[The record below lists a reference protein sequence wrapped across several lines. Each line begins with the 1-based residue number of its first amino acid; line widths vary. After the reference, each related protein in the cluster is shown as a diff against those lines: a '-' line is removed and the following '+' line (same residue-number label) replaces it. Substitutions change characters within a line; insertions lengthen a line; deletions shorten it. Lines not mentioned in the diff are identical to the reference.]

1 MVMNEHMRILMAY
14 DGSSSADAALD
25 DLRWAGLPR
34 EAEALLLT
42 VVDVGLRL
50 PSREESEA
58 SSAARLDIIGLNKA
72 RQQIAPAVEA
82 ARAMAVQAG
91 ERVRAHF
98 PGWEVRAEAV
108 ADSPAS
114 AIIRLADEWPADL
127 IVVGAQGR
135 SALNRLMLGSVSQ
148 KVVTSAACSVRIARG
163 RPGRTD
169 ASLRIVVCIDGS
181 ADAAAAVRAVAKR
194 VWPDG
199 TEACVFAVRN
209 RYWSEDDM
217 KKWFHEKVDAAVDE
231 LRTAGLTGSS
241 VLREGHPQRALLEEI
256 TRWGADCVFV
266 GSRGLGQVKRFLLG
280 SVSAAVAV
288 RAHCSVEVVRTAA
301 EQ

>member
-1 MVMNEHMRILMAY
+1 MRRWTIC
-14 DGSSSADAALD
+14 DGQGCRAQ
-25 DLRWAGLPR
+25 
-34 EAEALLLT
+34 AEALLLT
-42 VVDVGLRL
+42 MVDVGLRL
-50 PSREESEA
+50 PSREKLEA

-72 RQQIAPAVEA
+72 RQQIAPAVEE
-82 ARAMAVQAG
+82 ARAMAGQAG
-91 ERVRAHF
+91 ERVRPGF
-98 PGWEVRAEAV
+98 PGWGVRAEAV

-127 IVVGAQGR
+127 IVVGSQGR
-135 SALNRLMLGSVSQ
+135 SALSRLMLGSVSQ
-148 KVVTSAACSVRIARG
+148 KVVTGAGCSVRIARG

-169 ASLRIVVCIDGS
+169 ASRRIAVCIDGS
-181 ADAAAAVRAVAKR
+181 ADAAAAVRPVAKR

-209 RYWSEDDM
+209 SYWSEDDV
-217 KKWFHEKVDAAVDE
+217 KQWFHEKVDAAVDE

-241 VLREGHPQRALLEEI
+241 VLRKGHPQRALLEEI
-256 TRWGADCVFV
+256 ARWGADCVFV

-288 RAHCSVEVVRTAA
+288 LAHCSVEVVRTAA
-301 EQ
+301 EE